1 MRIKHKLLSD
11 YQYIAADKKIFL
23 IKAGTIIIEYQYNL
37 KETSI
42 GIDRDIIEAN
52 PQIFSPIDW
61 QSELLIYI
69 KAQKLPSPAALHKKI
84 VPFIQ
89 EMALS
94 SAGSVSTATA
104 ITDTG
109 AVEALGKELEWKEI
123 DLNHREKRIVD
134 REQEIEL
141 RLKRVETRESS
152 YKEELKSLDQ
162 KEDAL
167 RLSHKDLGDRE
178 LLLEEQLQELNQR
191 ERNLDLSLLESTDQL
206 DVKYKDLQLKIDADL
221 KIVTTKEEEVEKL
234 ARKLQQQEY
243 ELASLESILADK
255 ARDSQMASEEFLLW
269 SQEVLKLDAEIK
281 EWEKLHWK
289 FRRTKKPPSAE

>member
-42 GIDRDIIEAN
+42 SIDRDIIEAN

-61 QSELLIYI
+61 QSELLIYL

-84 VPFIQ
+84 LPFIQ

-94 SAGSVSTATA
+94 SAGSVSTT
-104 ITDTG
+104 TDTG
-109 AVEALGKELEWKEI
+109 AVEALAKELEWKEI

-141 RLKRVETRESS
+141 RLKRVEARESD

-167 RLSHKDLGDRE
+167 RLSSKEIGNRQLQ
-178 LLLEEQLQELNQR
+178 LEEQLQELNQR

-243 ELASLESILADK
+243 ELSNLESILEDK

-269 SQEVLKLDAEIK
+269 SQEVFKLDAEIK

-289 FRRTKKPPSAE
+289 FKRAKKPPSAE

>member
-42 GIDRDIIEAN
+42 SIDRDIIEAN

-69 KAQKLPSPAALHKKI
+69 KAQKLPTPAILHKKI
-84 VPFIQ
+84 LPFIQ
-89 EMALS
+89 EMAPS
-94 SAGSVSTATA
+94 SVGSVTT
-104 ITDTG
+104 TDTG
-109 AVEALGKELEWKEI
+109 ATEALAKELEWKEI

-134 REQEIEL
+134 KEQEIES
-141 RLKRVETRESS
+141 RLKRVEARELD
-152 YKEELKSLDQ
+152 YKEDLKSLDQ
-162 KEDAL
+162 KEDGL
-167 RLSHKDLGDRE
+167 RLRSKE
-178 LLLEEQLQELNQR
+178 LSDKQLFLEEQLQELNQK

-206 DVKYKDLQLKIDADL
+206 DVKYRDLQLKIDSDL
-221 KIVTTKEEEVEKL
+221 KIVTAREEEVEKL

-243 ELASLESILADK
+243 ELSNLESILEDK
-255 ARDSQMASEEFLLW
+255 KRDSEMANEEFLLW
-269 SQEVLKLDAEIK
+269 GQEVFKLDTEIK
-281 EWEKLHWK
+281 EWEKTHWK
-289 FRRTKKPPSAE
+289 FKRTKKPPSAE